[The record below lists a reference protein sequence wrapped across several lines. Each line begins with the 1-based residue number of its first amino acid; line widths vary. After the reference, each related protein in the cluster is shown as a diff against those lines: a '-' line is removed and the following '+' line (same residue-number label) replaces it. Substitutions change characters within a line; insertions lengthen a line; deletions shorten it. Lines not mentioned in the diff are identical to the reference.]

1 MSENTETPGSGNKV
15 KLKISAERIS
25 HFSCTKC
32 QSTIETGTQEIF
44 SSMPC
49 PSCDANQL
57 VPGQMGDFLIYEVL
71 GRGAISVV
79 FRALDTRDGQAVAL
93 KVSHRIGRKSVEF
106 YDDYLG
112 EAKATSFLNHP
123 NIVRIYGYGFANRY
137 PYIAMEIVEGGN
149 LKSLIAKNLWLS
161 EKRVMKIALDIAQ
174 GLHVALLAG
183 IVHGDMK
190 PANIL
195 SHHDQAYKIADF
207 GNWKMKGKQKN
218 LRIWGTPYYIA
229 PEKVEHKIE
238 DSRSDIYSLG
248 ASLWHALSGF
258 PPHEG
263 KSVSEVIQAH
273 VREEVPDLQ
282 HANVTVSSGA
292 GAVIRKMMANNPEKR
307 FQNYPDLI
315 SAVEQ
320 VIAEEELKDTLAGNT
335 PEEEI

>member
-1 MSENTETPGSGNKV
+1 MSKNTKTTGSGDKV

-32 QSTIETGTQEIF
+32 QTTIDTGKQAIF
-44 SSMPC
+44 SSTPC
-49 PSCDANQL
+49 PSCGASQL

-123 NIVRIYGYGFANRY
+123 NIVQIHGYGFANRY

-149 LKSLIAKNLWLS
+149 LKDLITKNLWLS
-161 EKRVMKIALDIAQ
+161 EKRVMKIALDITQ

-195 SHHDQAYKIADF
+195 NHRDQVYKIADF
-207 GNWKMKGKQKN
+207 GNWNMKGKRENPK
-218 LRIWGTPYYIA
+218 IWGTPYYIA

-248 ASLWHALSGF
+248 TTLWHALSGY
-258 PPHEG
+258 PPHDG

-273 VREEVPDLQ
+273 VRKEVPDLQ
-282 HANVTVSSGA
+282 HANITISTGA
-292 GAVIRKMMANNPEKR
+292 GAVIRKMMATDPEDR
-307 FQNYPDLI
+307 FQHYPELI

-320 VIAEEELKDTLAGNT
+320 VMEEEQLKATLPGSTPAEE
-335 PEEEI
+335 I